1 MIFFRASLIL
11 PKIKCEEVP
20 IFRRLGESTP
30 KAADADGQ
38 KRVWGGPRGLR
49 HYPTP
54 GVQSP
59 RHLYLFFNFWLLLS
73 GRLILSG
80 NV

>member
-1 MIFFRASLIL
+1 MIFFRASLLL
-11 PKIKCEEVP
+11 PKIKCEEVA

-30 KAADADGQ
+30 KAADADAQ

-59 RHLYLFFNFWLLLS
+59 RLFYLFSIFGYSSLGS
-73 GRLILSG
+73 
-80 NV
+80 